1 MIPTETPRPM
11 QNSDAVDAE
20 LRRNYLFSGLND
32 GQMTNVRQSMRV
44 LHLEEGERLFDHGIH
59 AERFFLVHSGQMKLF
74 RLSLDGVEKVIDIIQ
89 PGQLFAEAVMFME
102 RQNYPVSAEAIAASE
117 VYSFDSRSFM
127 QVLREST
134 ETCFRLMADMSMR
147 LHMRLN
153 EIDHLTLQNATYR
166 MINYISQQIPDGS
179 TAKIAIEFNAPK
191 SIIASRLSI
200 QPETFS
206 RILSN
211 LTKEGIISVSGKQ
224 VEIHDVRKLREYGQ

>member
-1 MIPTETPRPM
+1 
-11 QNSDAVDAE
+11 
-20 LRRNYLFSGLND
+20 
-32 GQMTNVRQSMRV
+32 
-44 LHLEEGERLFDHGIH
+44 
-59 AERFFLVHSGQMKLF
+59 
-74 RLSLDGVEKVIDIIQ
+74 
-89 PGQLFAEAVMFME
+89 MFME
-102 RQNYPVSAEAIAASE
+102 RQNYPVSAEALAASE
-117 VYSFDSRSFM
+117 VYSFDSRGFM

-134 ETCFRLMADMSMR
+134 DTCFRLMADMSMR

-166 MINYISQQIPDGS
+166 MINYLSQQIPDGS
-179 TAKIAIEFNAPK
+179 TAKIAIELNAPK

-211 LTKEGIISVSGKQ
+211 LQKEGVISVHGKQ

>member
-1 MIPTETPRPM
+1 M
-11 QNSDAVDAE
+11 QSSDAVDAE
-20 LRRNYLFSGLND
+20 LRRNYLFSGLD
-32 GQMTNVRQSMRV
+32 EEQIAKVRQSMRT
-44 LHLEEGERLFDHGIH
+44 LHLEEGERLFDFGIH
-59 AERFFLVHSGQMKLF
+59 ADRFFLVHSGQMKLF
-74 RLSLDGVEKVIDIIQ
+74 RLSVDGVEKVIEIIQ
-89 PGQLFAEAVMFME
+89 AGQTFAEAVMFME

-117 VYSFDSRSFM
+117 VYSFDSRGFL

-134 ETCFRLMADMSMR
+134 DTCFHLLADMSMR

-166 MINYISQQIPDGS
+166 MINYLSQQIPEGG
-179 TAKIAIEFNAPK
+179 TTNVTIELNAPK

-211 LTKEGIISVSGKQ
+211 LQKEGIISVHGKQ
-224 VEIHDVRKLREYGQ
+224 VEIHETRKLQEYVQ

>member
-1 MIPTETPRPM
+1 M
-11 QNSDAVDAE
+11 QNPEAVDAE
-20 LRRNYLFSGLND
+20 LRRNYLFSGLD
-32 GQMTNVRQSMRV
+32 ETQIAKVKQSMRM
-44 LHLEEGERLFDHGIH
+44 LQLEEGERLFDHGIH
-59 AERFFLVHSGQMKLF
+59 AERFFMVRSGQMKLF
-74 RLSLDGVEKVIDIIQ
+74 RLSLDGVEKVIEIIQ
-89 PGQLFAEAVMFME
+89 PGQTFAEAVMFME
-102 RQNYPVSAEAIAASE
+102 RQNYPVSAEALAASE

-134 ETCFRLMADMSMR
+134 DTCFRLMADMSMR

-166 MINYISQQIPDGS
+166 MINYLSQQIPDGS
-179 TAKIAIEFNAPK
+179 TAKIAIELNAPK

-211 LTKEGIISVSGKQ
+211 LQKEGVISVHGKQ